1 MKLTKKFSSLLFATL
16 TAMTTILPVQA
27 TEVSPT
33 SESVESVLNV
43 SVVGSGSVEVIA
55 SSDTYDV
62 DASNPLE
69 ISLPENMAIT
79 LNANTDGE
87 IADVTKNGETLSVF
101 KAGKSAM
108 SFNYITTRESVDF
121 VITFDKKQ
129 QEESKLNT
137 SVESENEAAKDEDV
151 GQKESKSKNS
161 IEGLSQEIINDGITL
176 DFTDDSL
183 PTDEELAIIK
193 DYRNGVTE
201 KYKKLRKEKAEET
214 GLIKYADDD
223 YFMNDKFYE
232 KYGSNMLLHDGAI
245 ILDRKNVK
253 GYKAAEMDLTV
264 ADNQVEVPSVKKSRS
279 ASARIASS
287 LSVTEMGYHRL
298 YNGVGYIDNGIWRLS
313 NGALAFCAQG
323 MMASPHVGDGGA
335 TFTVNNNPSVVKA
348 LYYGYGG
355 PGDCLTGRYGTSG
368 AIVITDDILS
378 KKKTQWS
385 VHFWKSG

>member
-43 SVVGSGSVEVIA
+43 SVVGNGSVEVIA

-137 SVESENEAAKDEDV
+137 SRR
-151 GQKESKSKNS
+151 
-161 IEGLSQEIINDGITL
+161 QEQRQVRKIPII
-176 DFTDDSL
+176 
-183 PTDEELAIIK
+183 
-193 DYRNGVTE
+193 
-201 KYKKLRKEKAEET
+201 
-214 GLIKYADDD
+214 
-223 YFMNDKFYE
+223 
-232 KYGSNMLLHDGAI
+232 
-245 ILDRKNVK
+245 
-253 GYKAAEMDLTV
+253 
-264 ADNQVEVPSVKKSRS
+264 
-279 ASARIASS
+279 
-287 LSVTEMGYHRL
+287 
-298 YNGVGYIDNGIWRLS
+298 
-313 NGALAFCAQG
+313 
-323 MMASPHVGDGGA
+323 
-335 TFTVNNNPSVVKA
+335 
-348 LYYGYGG
+348 
-355 PGDCLTGRYGTSG
+355 
-368 AIVITDDILS
+368 
-378 KKKTQWS
+378 
-385 VHFWKSG
+385 